1 MILSTNSKMLYLC
14 AKQTCFQKCA
24 SLLASASRQHPKLKV
39 QIVSSTRKSHTAA
52 LSQKYASKIIDG
64 KKIAEQIQV
73 EIKYDIQRWLARG
86 NRGPHLSVLLVGD
99 NPASAVYVNNK
110 LKAAQK
116 TGISSE
122 TIIRPNKTT
131 EDEVLNII
139 RELNDNPNVDG
150 ILVQLPLPNHMNERK
165 VCNAIAPHKDV
176 DGFHVVNV
184 GRFCLDM
191 NALMPCTPLG
201 IMELLRR
208 TGIETFGK
216 NAVVC
221 GRSKNVGMPMAML
234 LHADGIGETQAGD
247 ATVTICH
254 RHTPAQQLVEFTKM
268 ADILVVAT
276 GIPHLITADMVK
288 EGVAV
293 IDVGISRI
301 KDPVTGKSKLV
312 GDVDFDGVIEKAS
325 YITPVP
331 GGVGPMTVAMLMRNT
346 YMAACSTIRY
356 ETGTIPAYQT
366 WDDESEN
373 VAFVI

>member
-1 MILSTNSKMLYLC
+1 MIAMNSKV
-14 AKQTCFQKCA
+14 A
-24 SLLASASRQHPKLKV
+24 SLCLRGANAKKFSSLFTCISV
-39 QIVSSTRKSHTAA
+39 QNGNISLFSTRCSDSTD
-52 LSQKYASKIIDG
+52 LSSKHESKIIDG
-64 KKIAEQIQV
+64 KKIAAQIKA
-73 EIKYDIQRWLARG
+73 EIKYDIQKWIAMG
-86 NRGPHLSVLLVGD
+86 NRRPHLSVILVGD

-110 LKAAQK
+110 LNAACE

-122 TIIRPNKTT
+122 TIHLSPKAT
-131 EDEVLNII
+131 EEEVLNII
-139 RELNDNPNVDG
+139 RDCNDMPDVDG
-150 ILVQLPLPNHMNERK
+150 ILVQLPLPNHMNERR

-184 GRFCLDM
+184 GRYCLDM
-191 NALMPCTPLG
+191 HSLIPCTPLG

-208 TGIETFGK
+208 TGIKTFGK

-254 RHTPAQQLVEFTKM
+254 RHTPAAKLVEFTRM

-288 EGVAV
+288 EGAAV
-293 IDVGISRI
+293 IDVGITRI
-301 KDPVTGKSKLV
+301 KDPQTGKSKLV
-312 GDVDFDGVIEKAS
+312 GDVDFDRVVEKVS

-331 GGVGPMTVAMLMRNT
+331 GGVGPMTVAMLMKNT
-346 YMAACSTIRY
+346 YLAACNQLSY
-356 ETGTIPAYQT
+356 ETGTVERYQI
-366 WDDESEN
+366 WDYEEESA
-373 VAFVI
+373 AFVI

>member
-14 AKQTCFQKCA
+14 AKQTCFQKMGRHWVA
-24 SLLASASRQHPKLKV
+24 SVPANIQAQ
-39 QIVSSTRKSHTAA
+39 SSDSFFH
-52 LSQKYASKIIDG
+52 
-64 KKIAEQIQV
+64 KKIAHCSSQG
-73 EIKYDIQRWLARG
+73 KTK
-86 NRGPHLSVLLVGD
+86 
-99 NPASAVYVNNK
+99 K

-254 RHTPAQQLVEFTKM
+254 RHTPAQQLVEFTKT

-356 ETGTIPAYQT
+356 ETGTISAYQT

>member
-1 MILSTNSKMLYLC
+1 MKLYQPWC
-14 AKQTCFQKCA
+14 TKFGG
-24 SLLASASRQHPKLKV
+24 SAEVALPQQLNRIFS
-39 QIVSSTRKSHTAA
+39 VSHCGIHSESPAT
-52 LSQKYASKIIDG
+52 KYKEKIIDG
-64 KKIAEQIQV
+64 KKIATQIQA
-73 EIKYDIQRWLARG
+73 EIKYDIEKWIASG
-86 NRGPHLSVLLVGD
+86 NRGPHLSVVLVGD
-99 NPASAVYVNNK
+99 DPASAIYVKNK

-122 TIIRPNKTT
+122 TILRPSKTSQ
-131 EDEVLNII
+131 DEVLKII
-139 RELNDNPNVDG
+139 RELNDNLNVDG
-150 ILVQLPLPNHMNERK
+150 ILIQLPLPSHMNERR

-191 NALMPCTPLG
+191 NALIPCTPLG

-208 TGIETFGK
+208 KGIETFGK

-254 RHTPAQQLVEFTKM
+254 RHTPAEQLVNYTKM

-288 EGVAV
+288 EGVCV
-293 IDVGISRI
+293 IDVGITRL
-301 KDPVTGKSKLV
+301 KDPKTGASRLV
-312 GDVDFDGVIEKAS
+312 GDVDFDRVIEKAS

-331 GGVGPMTVAMLMRNT
+331 GGVGPMTVAMLMKNT
-346 YMAACSTIRY
+346 YTAACRQIRY
-356 ETGTIPAYQT
+356 ETGTIAEYQT

>member
-1 MILSTNSKMLYLC
+1 MLYFC

-24 SLLASASRQHPKLKV
+24 SLLASASRQQPRLKI
-39 QIVSSTRKSHTAA
+39 QIVSSTRKSHTEA
-52 LSQKYASKIIDG
+52 LSQKYASKLING
-64 KKIAEQIQV
+64 KKIAEQIQA

-254 RHTPAQQLVEFTKM
+254 RHTPAQQLVEYTKM

-288 EGVAV
+288 EGVAI

-312 GDVDFDGVIEKAS
+312 GDVDFDRVVEKAS

-331 GGVGPMTVAMLMRNT
+331 GGVGPMTVAMLMQNT

-356 ETGTIPAYQT
+356 ETGTITEYQK

>member
-1 MILSTNSKMLYLC
+1 MLCSSSAQALKLFIKDPNMRKFSALCSFVVRHNKKASFEWTSK
-14 AKQTCFQKCA
+14 
-24 SLLASASRQHPKLKV
+24 RN
-39 QIVSSTRKSHTAA
+39 SHTES
-52 LSQKYASKIIDG
+52 LMKKYASKIIDG
-64 KKIAEQIQV
+64 KKIAAQIQA
-73 EIKYDIQRWLARG
+73 EIKYDIQKWLARG
-86 NRGPHLSVLLVGD
+86 NRGPHLSVVLVGD

-110 LKAAQK
+110 LKAARN

-122 TIIRPNKTT
+122 TILRPAKTS
-131 EDEVLNII
+131 EDEVLSII

-150 ILVQLPLPNHMNERK
+150 ILVQLPLPSHMNERR

-191 NALMPCTPLG
+191 NALIPCTPLG

-208 TGIETFGK
+208 AGIETFGK

-221 GRSKNVGMPMAML
+221 GRSKNVGMPMSML
-234 LHADGIGETQAGD
+234 LHADGINETQAGD

-254 RHTPAQQLVEFTKM
+254 RHTPAEQLVEFTKR

-301 KDPVTGKSKLV
+301 KDPVSGQSRLV
-312 GDVDFDGVIEKAS
+312 GDVDFDRVIEKAS

-331 GGVGPMTVAMLMRNT
+331 GGVGPMTVAMLMKNT
-346 YMAACSTIRY
+346 YTAACSEVHY
-356 ETGTIPAYQT
+356 QTGTIAEYQT

>member
-1 MILSTNSKMLYLC
+1 MLSFCVRKANFEKCSSFAACILQSNKTS
-14 AKQTCFQKCA
+14 
-24 SLLASASRQHPKLKV
+24 SILL
-39 QIVSSTRKSHTAA
+39 TRKSHTAL
-52 LSQKYASKIIDG
+52 LSKKYASKLIDG
-64 KKIAEQIQV
+64 KKIAAQIQAEV
-73 EIKYDIQRWLARG
+73 KMDIQRWIARG

-122 TIIRPNKTT
+122 TIFRTANTS
-131 EDEVLNII
+131 EAEVLDII
-139 RELNDNPNVDG
+139 RELNDSPNVDG
-150 ILVQLPLPNHMNERK
+150 ILVQLPLPQHMNERR

-208 TGIETFGK
+208 SGVETFGK
-216 NAVVC
+216 NAVVV

-234 LHADGIGETQAGD
+234 LHADGNGETQAGD
-247 ATVTICH
+247 ATITVCH
-254 RHTPAQQLVEFTKM
+254 RYTPADQLVEYTKM

-276 GIPHLITADMVK
+276 GIPHLIKADMVK

-293 IDVGISRI
+293 IDVGINRI
-301 KDPVTGKSKLV
+301 KDPLSGRPKLV
-312 GDVDFDGVIEKAS
+312 GDVDFDRIIEKAS
-325 YITPVP
+325 KITPVP
-331 GGVGPMTVAMLMRNT
+331 GGVGPMTVAMLMKNT
-346 YMAACSTIRY
+346 LTATCSSIRY
-356 ETGTIPAYQT
+356 ETGTIAEYQT
-366 WDDESEN
+366 WEDDEEKI
-373 VAFVI
+373 AFVL

>member
-1 MILSTNSKMLYLC
+1 MFTSSVN
-14 AKQTCFQKCA
+14 
-24 SLLASASRQHPKLKV
+24 
-39 QIVSSTRKSHTAA
+39 IVKSHLKPLCTRDFNLLFKICNPNGQQYGTSIIRFSHSSA
-52 LSQKYASKIIDG
+52 LSSKYESKIING
-64 KKIAEQIQV
+64 KKIAAQIQT
-73 EIKYDIQRWLARG
+73 EIKYDIQKWLAKG

-122 TIIRPNKTT
+122 TIYRSSKTS
-131 EDEVLNII
+131 EEEVLSII
-139 RELNDNPNVDG
+139 RSLNDNPNVDG
-150 ILVQLPLPNHMNERK
+150 ILVQLPLPNHLNERR

-191 NALMPCTPLG
+191 KSLIPCTPLG

-221 GRSKNVGMPMAML
+221 GRSKNVGMPMAVL
-234 LHADGIGETQAGD
+234 LHADGIGETKAGD

-254 RHTPAQQLVEFTKM
+254 RYTPAEQLVQFTKM
-268 ADILVVAT
+268 ADILIVAT
-276 GIPHLITADMVK
+276 GIPQLITTDMVK
-288 EGVAV
+288 EGAAV
-293 IDVGISRI
+293 IDVGITRI
-301 KDPVTGKSKLV
+301 KDSATGKSKIV
-312 GDVDFDGVIEKAS
+312 GDVDFDRVIEKVS

-331 GGVGPMTVAMLMRNT
+331 GGVGPMTVAMLMKNT
-346 YMAACSTIRY
+346 YMAACSQIHY
-356 ETGTIPAYQT
+356 ETGTIPEFQT
-366 WDDESEN
+366 WDADEDTEN
-373 VAFVI
+373 VCFVL

>member
-1 MILSTNSKMLYLC
+1 MILSTNSKMLYFC

-24 SLLASASRQHPKLKV
+24 SLLASASRQHPRLKV
-39 QIVSSTRKSHTAA
+39 QIVSSTRKSHTEA
-52 LSQKYASKIIDG
+52 LSQKYASKIING
-64 KKIAEQIQV
+64 KKIAEQIQA

-131 EDEVLNII
+131 EEEVLNII
-139 RELNDNPNVDG
+139 RELNDNSNVDG
-150 ILVQLPLPNHMNERK
+150 ILIQLPLPNHMNERK

-234 LHADGIGETQAGD
+234 LHAGD

-254 RHTPAQQLVEFTKM
+254 RHTPAQQLVEYTKM

-301 KDPVTGKSKLV
+301 KDSVTGKSKLV
-312 GDVDFDGVIEKAS
+312 GDVDFDRVVEKAS

-331 GGVGPMTVAMLMRNT
+331 GGVGPMTVAMLMQNT
-346 YMAACSTIRY
+346 YKAACSTIRY
-356 ETGTIPAYQT
+356 ETGTIPEYQT